1 MYSNNIICEVL
12 IYIENNLEQDLNI
25 DLLSNKF
32 YINRFYLMKLF
43 KKEIHLTIINY
54 INHLKIYNSLN
65 DLKNYNNSILKV
77 ALKNGFSS
85 QEYYC
90 EIFKKVM
97 NITPLEYKKYCQ
109 NINLISEAYLSKIID
124 RINYLKDII
133 NYKNTYLQNR
143 IPEKSITT
151 FPSIF

>member
-1 MYSNNIICEVL
+1 MYSNDIICKVL

-25 DLLSNKF
+25 DLLSKKF

-43 KKEIHLTIINY
+43 KNEIHLTIINY

-65 DLKNYNNSILKV
+65 DLKYNNSILKV

-90 EIFKKVM
+90 ETFKKVM

-109 NINLISEAYLSKIID
+109 NVNLINESNLSKIID
-124 RINYLKDII
+124 KINYLNDII
-133 NYKNTYLQNR
+133 NYKNYYLQNR